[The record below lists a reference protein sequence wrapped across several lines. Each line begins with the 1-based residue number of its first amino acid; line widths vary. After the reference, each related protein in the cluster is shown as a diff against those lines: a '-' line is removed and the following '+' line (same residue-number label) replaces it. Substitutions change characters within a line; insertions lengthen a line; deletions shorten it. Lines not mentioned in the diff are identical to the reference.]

1 MTMPDTRTGSA
12 PRTPRRGRA
21 GRIVLIVG
29 LVIVLAIAGTAAG
42 LETWARKHYSNCIAT
57 QLHKSLGSR
66 VSVHFGWKPLL
77 ITNFDHK
84 VGSLTVDSDDAQFG
98 PAAGMKVHA
107 TLNDIALQGSN
118 ATVGSS
124 SADAMWSDDGIGQTL
139 SGLVSGVQ
147 SNPGAGTLDVKV
159 LGGLADLQLRPH
171 IVGNQIQVDTVNA
184 DVLGFGIPTDLVDGI
199 VKTMS
204 ASLQSYP
211 LDMHPT
217 QLTITDSGIDVRLS
231 GGAVTLQGDPN
242 TTAQST
248 C

>member
-1 MTMPDTRTGSA
+1 MTMPDTRIGSA
-12 PRTPRRGRA
+12 PGAPRRGRA

-42 LETWARKHYSNCIAT
+42 LETWARQHYSNCIAA
-57 QLHKSLGSR
+57 QLHKELGSK

-77 ITNFDHK
+77 LTNFDHR

-98 PAAGMKVHA
+98 PAVGMKVHT
-107 TLNDIALQGSN
+107 TLHNIDLKGSG

-124 SADAMWSDDGIGQTL
+124 DADAVWSDDGIGQSL
-139 SGLVSGVQ
+139 NGLVSGVQ
-147 SNPGAGTLDVKV
+147 SDPGTGTLDVKV
-159 LGGLADLQLRPH
+159 LGGLADLKLQPH

-184 DVLGFGIPTDLVDGI
+184 DVLGFGIPTDLVSGI

-204 ASLQSYP
+204 AGLQSYP

-217 QLTITDSGIDVRLS
+217 QLTVTGSGIDVKLA
-231 GGAVTLQGDPN
+231 GGTVALQGDPN
-242 TTAQST
+242 ANNV